1 MSGGKGGG
9 LKSSHHRYLPSGL
22 TILRFKKDLNYGFG
36 FEGSISN
43 VDLGSTL
50 GSTHYTLFQSCKS
63 TCTRFDITIFTESH
77 EPLRCYVQCLRLRS
91 FWLAYCLY
99 HSLNNLILQ
108 YFNSV
113 NSFK

>member
-9 LKSSHHRYLPSGL
+9 LKSSHDRYLPSGL

-63 TCTRFDITIFTESH
+63 TCTRIDITIFTESH
-77 EPLRCYVQCLRLRS
+77 DPFRCYVQCLRLSS
-91 FWLAYCLY
+91 FRLAYCLY
-99 HSLNNLILQ
+99 NNLILQ